1 MEQRF
6 RDGRFPPS
14 GASVLVPSGR
24 TARGATPGKRGPLA
38 LRPHRQPTARLSAW
52 LARDKVVKISRPRH
66 LARLFRALHPVRAF
80 AVRAVPI
87 PQLPFGFY
95 PFGRQSLVLR
105 PKMLALLAT
114 DSHCAW
120 APPLAV
126 ASTLSPIVHRRE
138 RESNRRRI
146 TGVTAERTRTH
157 RSPIR
162 PAALSKAEMGRI
174 GISRPHPG
182 FPNRSSSPQH
192 SRKFKQHPF
201 SCPVH
206 RVGNDTI
213 FMQALTRNRI
223 WPFFLSRRRPAAA
236 AIAV

>member
-6 RDGRFPPS
+6 RGGRFPPS

-146 TGVTAERTRTH
+146 TGVTAEDTH
-157 RSPIR
+157 PSQPDSPRR
-162 PAALSKAEMGRI
+162 PLESRNGTDRHQPPAP
-174 GISRPHPG
+174 GISESLILSPAQPKIQAAPVQPPCAPG
-182 FPNRSSSPQH
+182 RE
-192 SRKFKQHPF
+192 
-201 SCPVH
+201 
-206 RVGNDTI
+206 
-213 FMQALTRNRI
+213 
-223 WPFFLSRRRPAAA
+223 
-236 AIAV
+236 